1 MPRKGA
7 NDGPLRLFADQPS
20 KYREFAMYTKFA
32 PRLGRF
38 TSFLFAAVLLWSA
51 SWAAAAKE
59 CWLDLYDK
67 ADYQGS
73 HVRLKGPV
81 ELSNLKSLSGED
93 WSNRIESLVVGP
105 DAEIYAFRQ
114 ENFEDTPQGPIY
126 HQKELQAWGE
136 KDIGSAQ
143 DLKISFGPGT
153 KEHHLGDLN
162 FHRNINSLKVQCRR

>member
-1 MPRKGA
+1 M
-7 NDGPLRLFADQPS
+7 F
-20 KYREFAMYTKFA
+20 TKFA

-38 TSFLFAAVLLWSA
+38 TLSLFAAVLLISA
-51 SWAAAAKE
+51 SSIVAAKE

-67 ADYQGS
+67 PDYQGS
-73 HVRLKGPV
+73 HVRVKGPA
-81 ELSNLKSLSGED
+81 ELSSLQSLNGED

-105 DAEIYAFRQ
+105 DAEVFAFRQ
-114 ENFEDTPQGPIY
+114 EAFKDEPEGPINHPY
-126 HQKELQAWGE
+126 ELQTWGE

-162 FHRNINSLKVQCRR
+162 FHRNIKSLKILCRR